1 MGNYVS
7 QAIEPAERVFCYFLV
22 KIIAVVFDF
31 YSSASWGEKEIFTK
45 GVSDGQKRGG
55 GGVTLQARWS
65 RKSVQ
70 TGL

>member
-1 MGNYVS
+1 MGNYVL
-7 QAIEPAERVFCYFLV
+7 QAIEPAERVLCCFLV

-31 YSSASWGEKEIFTK
+31 YSSANWGEKEISTK
-45 GVSDGQKRGG
+45 GVSDGQKRGE

>member
-31 YSSASWGEKEIFTK
+31 YSSANWGEKEISTK
-45 GVSDGQKRGG
+45 GVSNGQKRGG
-55 GGVTLQARWS
+55 VG
-65 RKSVQ
+65 
-70 TGL
+70 